1 MTFRRFPRRLLALAW
16 CLMTLWGCQS
26 PPAHSADPRES
37 SIGFS
42 VGRQLPAFT
51 VTDLAGKTHT
61 LQQYQ
66 GRILVLHFWATW
78 CGYCRGEIPELM
90 EAQTTLSEQG
100 VSVLAISVDQ
110 DRETLAQ
117 FLQRTPLPY
126 PVVADGDAKEPL
138 SSQYGITGLPVTFV
152 IGRDGRIAAR
162 LYGSSDILGA
172 VTDALQPSAP
182 AA

>member
-1 MTFRRFPRRLLALAW
+1 MNKKSLFTVMLLALLAW
-16 CLMTLWGCQS
+16 PGTTSAGLQIGDKA
-26 PPAHSADPRES
+26 PPLDKVQWIKGEP
-37 SIGFS
+37 
-42 VGRQLPAFT
+42 V
-51 VTDLAGKTHT
+51 DLAKGAGKEI
-61 LQQYQ
+61 Y
-66 GRILVLHFWATW
+66 VLEFWATW

-138 SSQYGITGLPVTFV
+138 SSQYGITGLPVTFI

-172 VTDALQPSAP
+172 VRDALQPSAP

>member
-1 MTFRRFPRRLLALAW
+1 MP
-16 CLMTLWGCQS
+16 
-26 PPAHSADPRES
+26 
-37 SIGFS
+37 IGFN
-42 VGRQLPAFT
+42 VGRQLPAFA

-78 CGYCRGEIPELM
+78 CGYCRGEIPELL
-90 EAQTTLSEQG
+90 EAHMALGAQG
-100 VSVLAISVDQ
+100 VSVLAISTDQ
-110 DRETLAQ
+110 DRGALTR
-117 FLQRTPLPY
+117 FLQRTMLPY
-126 PVVADGDAKEPL
+126 PVVADFDAKEPL
-138 SSQYGITGLPVTFV
+138 AEQYGLRGVPVTFV

-172 VTDALQPSAP
+172 IQDALQQSTPAP